1 MGLQEGRDVT
11 MSIAERDFITALYRG
26 VLNREPDEV
35 GLGLHLQALGEGPD
49 RERALVHSLQLFLG
63 SDEFRNRYLSED
75 LLRRLSSQFDEPTG
89 PVFEHV
95 ASLGTHCYASW
106 ALKQEGLKRYSL
118 PFDWI
123 FSTLSM
129 VRHCIEDDFHTFLD
143 RSHHGVTPLSDR
155 PRPDEDVGWHRF
167 YEEEFG
173 VRSVFNHQDPT
184 DEAMYAYFV
193 RAVARF
199 RRLLA
204 SPDPKLFLA
213 IANDRRI
220 EQGDFERLAA
230 TLDRL
235 STNMRLLVIRV
246 LEPSNT
252 PTVYGFSPLAEVGP
266 HRLVVF
272 QPTSHLL
279 GLGFGRRFDDFLV
292 RGQLRS
298 LRFNLRETV

>member
-1 MGLQEGRDVT
+1 

-35 GLGLHLQALGEGPD
+35 GLGLHLQALREGADP
-49 RERALVHSLQLFLG
+49 ERALVHSLQLFLA

-75 LLRRLSSQFDEPTG
+75 LLHRLSSQFDEPTG

-184 DEAMYAYFV
+184 DDAMYAYFE
-193 RAVARF
+193 RAAERF

-204 SPDPKLFLA
+204 SPAPKLFLA

-235 STNMRLLVIRV
+235 STNLRLLVIRV

-252 PTVYGFSPLAEVGP
+252 PALYGFSPLAEVGA
-266 HRLVVF
+266 HRLVKF

-279 GLGFGRRFDDFLV
+279 GLGFARRFDDFLI
-292 RGQLRS
+292 RGQLRTM
-298 LRFNLRETV
+298 RYNLRDSV

>member
-1 MGLQEGRDVT
+1 
-11 MSIAERDFITALYRG
+11 MSISEEAFVAALYHG
-26 VLNREPDEV
+26 LLNREPDEV
-35 GLGLHLQALGEGPD
+35 GQGLHLQKLAAQADPD
-49 RERALVHSLQLFLG
+49 RALVGALRDFLG
-63 SDEFRNRYLSED
+63 SEEFRNRYLSDD
-75 LLRRLSSQFDEPTG
+75 LLRRLSTQFDEPGG

-123 FSTLSM
+123 FTTLSM

-143 RSHHGVTPLSDR
+143 RSHHGVTPLSAR

-167 YEEEFG
+167 YEDEFG

-184 DEAMYAYFV
+184 DDVVHAYFV
-193 RAVARF
+193 RAVERF

-204 SPDPKLFLA
+204 NPAPKLFLA

-220 EQGDFERLAA
+220 LQGDFERLAA
-230 TLDRL
+230 TLERV
-235 STNMRLLVIRV
+235 TGNMRLLVIRV
-246 LEPSNT
+246 LDPSNT
-252 PTVYGFSPLAEVGP
+252 PREYGFTRLAEVGQ
-266 HRLVVF
+266 HRLLAF
-272 QPTSHLL
+272 QPTSLL
-279 GLGFGRRFDDFLV
+279 RGLGFDRRFDDFLV

-298 LRFNLRETV
+298 LRFALRDSV